1 MVFVTIKRKNR
12 HLGVK
17 LRLIKSNSCNSR
29 LELTGTRFNDGPLHK
44 CCSHNRSISHLESED
59 TVRNIIHRIETNA
72 IQEKRIPRIIES
84 KCIEKAASDAA
95 KAKPTPFR
103 KEDLIGLSK
112 SAERLGPIEILS
124 QVSVK
129 NHINAN
135 ALKSAADEHQQQLH
149 NHHCNNEK
157 FQKSDVVLSRNKN
170 VDLALQ
176 MNKSAAAKAYKE
188 KINGKTSTATTA
200 AAKMVATK
208 KDLIPSTDKGNGKP
222 AIAKTAPITAT
233 VRPTSLLTKAELDE
247 KKLKENHKAILQ
259 DLCKAVAKSEEEKN
273 KKSHLT
279 KWDTVENFYEKN
291 YFAND
296 AALKRKPKYDDIE
309 FEEFE
314 VIEQKKQ

>member
-1 MVFVTIKRKNR
+1 MWHFTDAI
-12 HLGVK
+12 GVK

-44 CCSHNRSISHLESED
+44 CCSHNRSIAHLESED
-59 TVRNIIHRIETNA
+59 TVRNIIQRIETNA
-72 IQEKRIPRIIES
+72 IQEKRVPRIIES
-84 KCIEKAASDAA
+84 KCIEKSASDAA
-95 KAKPTPFR
+95 KVKPTPFR
-103 KEDLIGLSK
+103 KEDLVGLSK

-129 NHINAN
+129 NHINSN
-135 ALKSAADEHQQQLH
+135 GLKTDDQH
-149 NHHCNNEK
+149 NHHHQRNNNEK
-157 FQKSDVVLSRNKN
+157 FTKSEVVLSRNKN

-188 KINGKTSTATTA
+188 KINPTKAT
-200 AAKMVATK
+200 VATVPASK
-208 KDLIPSTDKGNGKP
+208 KDLIPTSDKGTSKS
-222 AIAKTAPITAT
+222 ATTKAAPITAT
-233 VRPTSLLTKAELDE
+233 VRPTSLLSKAELDE

-259 DLCKAVAKSEEEKN
+259 DLCKAVAKSEEEKS
-273 KKSHLT
+273 KKSRLA

-314 VIEQKKQ
+314 VIEPKKQ